1 MDTLQDRVQDH
12 ELSRLEADL
21 AGRMDALF
29 RRCPGLYGFSVQE
42 GSKVTRERAAAH
54 LDGDLFLADLT
65 CHPALGNDYCAD
77 LCEEISH
84 ALLELVD
91 EQPEAVGLLPGRT
104 FARTMH

>member
-1 MDTLQDRVQDH
+1 MDTLQNRVQEQD
-12 ELSRLEADL
+12 LSRLEADL
-21 AGRMDALF
+21 AGRIDALF

-42 GSKVTRERAAAH
+42 GANVTRERAAAH
-54 LDGDLFLADLT
+54 LEGDLFVADLA
-65 CHPALGNDYCAD
+65 CHPALGRDYCAE

-91 EQPEAVGLLPGRT
+91 EQPEAAGLLPGRT